1 MKIKDRFNGL
11 SPRRKKVVIWSL
23 LGAIL
28 LTLTVTGYKSRSS
41 HHVNQA
47 TEQGKETRLDEDLME
62 KTIVREYRRKL
73 EELEGRVSTM
83 QREMGRERK
92 EEDQAA
98 KTVKESAAPAKELP
112 KIPDADAIER
122 GKATFPPP
130 MQPPQCGCR

>member
-28 LTLTVTGYKSRSS
+28 LTLVVTGYKSRSS
-41 HHVNQA
+41 HNANQA

-83 QREMGRERK
+83 QREMGREKK

-98 KTVKESAAPAKELP
+98 RTVKESAAPAKELP
-112 KIPDADAIER
+112 KIPDADADR
-122 GKATFPPP
+122 TRQGHLSPAHATT
-130 MQPPQCGCR
+130 QCRCR